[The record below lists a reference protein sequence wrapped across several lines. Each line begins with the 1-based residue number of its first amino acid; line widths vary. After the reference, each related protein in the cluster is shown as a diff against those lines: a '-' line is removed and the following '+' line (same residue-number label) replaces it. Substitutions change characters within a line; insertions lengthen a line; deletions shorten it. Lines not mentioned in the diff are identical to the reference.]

1 MHSEELEL
9 LSVSI
14 LSKLLISPPI
24 CNFISLILTKSKEEQ
39 NRANKPTS
47 GYSFPKADIFINIII
62 FQEMAYKPVS
72 I

>member
-1 MHSEELEL
+1 MHSEELKL

-14 LSKLLISPPI
+14 LSKLLISLPI
-24 CNFISLILTKSKEEQ
+24 CNFIYLILTKSKAEQ

-47 GYSFPKADIFINIII
+47 GYSFPKVDIFINIII
-62 FQEMAYKPVS
+62 LQEMTYKPVS